1 MFSSPMKYAFVTLAV
16 YLPIALMMAYF
27 IYQCVRRL
35 DRRVRIAGMLGF
47 LVSLFWI
54 MLVQFFPKAFD
65 EHDILQTLMLATWPN
80 SFGLMAI
87 DGGGSRLVLA
97 MALTILTGMNILV
110 YIFVGWVTCVVVPWM
125 FRRDRPE
132 KAMPT

>member
-1 MFSSPMKYAFVTLAV
+1 
-16 YLPIALMMAYF
+16 
-27 IYQCVRRL
+27 
-35 DRRVRIAGMLGF
+35 
-47 LVSLFWI
+47 

-80 SFGLMAI
+80 SLGLMAI
-87 DGGGSRLVLA
+87 DGRGSRLVLA

-132 KAMPT
+132 KATPT